1 MYILCNVVSFAWSYW
16 KVKSQ
21 MVSSSNMSA
30 VSHNN
35 INKSKKEN
43 RKYFLNPR
51 AELETPNLVQ
61 KIVFESLIMLHYQ
74 DTGFSLICFSK
85 HRFCISFL
93 N

>member
-1 MYILCNVVSFAWSYW
+1 MYILCNVVSFAWSHW

-43 RKYFLNPR
+43 RKYFFNPR
-51 AELETPNLVQ
+51 AET
-61 KIVFESLIMLHYQ
+61 
-74 DTGFSLICFSK
+74 
-85 HRFCISFL
+85 
-93 N
+93 